1 VFHISGK
8 IHKPN
13 FTKGILIMST
23 FPEIRLRR
31 LRRTEGLRKMLG
43 TTLPGPE
50 KFIWPVFVVEG
61 GGKEIPI
68 ESMPGQ
74 FRYSIDRLIPALEP
88 VVKMGVGGIMLFAV
102 LEDNRKSPN
111 GDYAFSRDGMVQKA
125 VMEIKKNVPEL
136 TVFTDVCLCAYTD
149 HGHCGVLNSSGY
161 VLNDPSIEILAKIA
175 VSHADAGADA
185 VAPSAMMDGQIC
197 EIRNSL
203 DENGFEDTILMSYS
217 TKYASS
223 MYGPFRDA
231 ADSSPGKGDRKSYQL
246 PYNDV
251 KQAIRE
257 SVFDEDEGADIL
269 MVKPAIFY
277 LDIIA
282 KIAENT
288 DLPVAAYNVSGEY
301 SMIHASA
308 EKGYGDL
315 YPMARESIAAISRS
329 GADIIL
335 SYWANQLSV
344 LEIC

>member
-1 VFHISGK
+1 
-8 IHKPN
+8 
-13 FTKGILIMST
+13 M
-23 FPEIRLRR
+23 
-31 LRRTEGLRKMLG
+31 EG
-43 TTLPGPE
+43 E
-50 KFIWPVFVVEG
+50 
-61 GGKEIPI
+61 GKEIPI

-74 FRYSIDRLIPALEP
+74 FRYSIDKLIPAIEP
-88 VVKMGVGGIMLFAV
+88 VAKMGVGGIMLFGV
-102 LEDNRKSPN
+102 VDDNRKSLS
-111 GDYAFSRDGMVQKA
+111 GDYAFSGDGLVQKA
-125 VMEIKKNVPEL
+125 VIEIKKHFPEL
-136 TVFTDVCLCAYTD
+136 TLFTDVCLCAYTD
-149 HGHCGVLNSSGY
+149 HGHCGILGKAGD

-175 VSHADAGADA
+175 VSHAEAGADA

-203 DENGFEDTILMSYS
+203 DENDFTDTILMSYS

-251 KQAIRE
+251 NQAIRE
-257 SVFDEDEGADIL
+257 SEFDEDEGADIL
-269 MVKPAIFY
+269 MVKPALFY

-282 KIAENT
+282 RIAENT

-315 YPMARESIAAISRS
+315 HAMARESIAAISRS

-335 SYWANQLSV
+335 SYWANQLG
-344 LEIC
+344 EILDT